1 MINMKLYS
9 SKVSRLKKTFFFG
22 SVPLRKVRASRNGF
36 GIPVIVVDLQTNNS
50 VKYTSINQ
58 AARSL
63 AAHPKT
69 I

>member
-1 MINMKLYS
+1 MANIILYI
-9 SKVSRLKKTFFFG
+9 SKISNLKKNVFFG
-22 SVPLRKVRASRNGF
+22 CIRVGIIKNNSS
-36 GIPVIVVDLQTNNS
+36 IPVIVVDLQTNKS
-50 VKYTSINQ
+50 IKYTSINQ

>member
-1 MINMKLYS
+1 MRSVRLYS
-9 SKVSRLKKTFFFG
+9 DKINKSFFFNRL
-22 SVPLRKVRASRNGF
+22 SLEKEAINKNNAR
-36 GIPVIVVDLQTNNS
+36 IPVIVVDLQTNKS
-50 VKYTSINQ
+50 VEYASINQ

>member
-1 MINMKLYS
+1 MKLYLN
-9 SKVSRLKKTFFFG
+9 KVIKLIKSFFFIAPYG
-22 SVPLRKVRASRNGF
+22 NIEVSNNNLA
-36 GIPVIVVDLQTNNS
+36 IPVIVVDLQTNKS
-50 VKYTSINQ
+50 VKHTSINQ